1 MRVSKVSRF
10 LAGTALCAGFGL
22 GATSASAALVTINF
36 QSNVTL
42 AGMEQAFGSSTL
54 GAAIDGVYGSGTGTG
69 ANASLTGSVT
79 YDTSTSPYQQL
90 TSGTQNIAN
99 YLSPITAIS
108 LGLWGSTFDGDIS
121 GVAGLPAAVQTEV
134 SGSTGCVGFTS
145 CSGTPT
151 ANVGYV
157 GDDVPTQL
165 ITPSGS
171 TTFPDRD
178 NFVVFFGGTADATD
192 TQLNSA
198 FSPYIVNTSEGEIFI
213 WLFGLAAV
221 SNPDEDLWD
230 SAALPADASFF
241 DPDHLEVM
249 NVQFIIAGLANGSDT
264 PVGAIGAGT
273 VSSYSIL
280 SSSDPTDPMPPTNP
294 VPEPG
299 SALLVSVGLAAIGAR
314 RLGRRQGS

>member
-10 LAGTALCAGFGL
+10 LAGTALRAGFGL

-121 GVAGLPAAVQTEV
+121 GMAQ
-134 SGSTGCVGFTS
+134 
-145 CSGTPT
+145 
-151 ANVGYV
+151 
-157 GDDVPTQL
+157 
-165 ITPSGS
+165 
-171 TTFPDRD
+171 
-178 NFVVFFGGTADATD
+178 GG
-192 TQLNSA
+192 Q
-198 FSPYIVNTSEGEIFI
+198 
-213 WLFGLAAV
+213 
-221 SNPDEDLWD
+221 
-230 SAALPADASFF
+230 
-241 DPDHLEVM
+241 
-249 NVQFIIAGLANGSDT
+249 
-264 PVGAIGAGT
+264 
-273 VSSYSIL
+273 
-280 SSSDPTDPMPPTNP
+280 
-294 VPEPG
+294 
-299 SALLVSVGLAAIGAR
+299 
-314 RLGRRQGS
+314 